1 MDPQL
6 QQQALE
12 AQAQAGQAGLKAF
25 SDAQSAIEAS
35 KKSAVDAALKEAAL
49 RGSPVASQEQIAATI
64 GAAADRRS
72 ADLQQAQATFTA
84 DNSRRQQSLTDY
96 FNKVRGGEVLIQ
108 QEGQQQ
114 RDTLAAKLAADVSRL
129 QHEGEQSRLS
139 SQMEFENKMKLQELQ
154 FAMQQASRSGGGSSK
169 QLSADQQLAAIQ
181 QAARENLQ
189 GQAQNYQ
196 AQAQQGQDTVTNID
210 AGSMDALSLALDKID
225 NERGM
230 AANRAGVAL
239 PAFTPTPA
247 AASSQAAAL
256 QAQKDALR
264 KQVDTGTVP
273 VGSYGSKEAARAA
286 ALQQLDALTKQIAGA
301 KSNPAPVPVDLGF
314 LGSDSGYQNALAGQ
328 VSQMNTTASQRQA
341 AQAAYELATSQYQDL
356 LTNPSYL
363 TNEMLRI
370 GQGAGVDPT
379 VLNQLSPGFKV
390 GQSLGDIL
398 GIEQGVGTLAQQQ
411 AAAEKA
417 QKDALT
423 ATKDQSAAE
432 LAAVRDQVSNT
443 TGRDLQKIASDAKVT
458 EPAAA
463 SVLTRDDFQAAV
475 NAVASTVK
483 TKSDLDTWIQKQHAA
498 GKLSNEPLFDALL
511 RAFFADVLPS

>member
-25 SDAQSAIEAS
+25 SDAQTAIEAQ

-64 GAAADRRS
+64 GGAADRRL
-72 ADLQQAQATFTA
+72 ADINQAQATFTA
-84 DNSRRQQSLTDY
+84 DNSRRQQSLNDY
-96 FNKVRGGEVLIQ
+96 FSKVRGGETLIQ
-108 QEGQQQ
+108 QEGQQK
-114 RDTLAAKLAADVSRL
+114 RDTLAAQLAADISRL
-129 QHEGEQSRLS
+129 QHEGDQARQT
-139 SQMEFENKMKLQELQ
+139 SQMDFENKMQLAQLQ
-154 FAMQQASRSGGGSSK
+154 FAMQQASRSGGGSK
-169 QLSADQQLAAIQ
+169 LSADQQLAAIQ

-189 GQAQNYQ
+189 GQVQGYQ

-210 AGSMDALSLALDKID
+210 AGSMDALSQALDKID

-230 AANRAGVAL
+230 AALRAGVDL

-286 ALQQLDALTKQIAGA
+286 ALKQLDALTKQIAGA

-314 LGSDSGYQNALAGQ
+314 LNSDSGYQNALAGQ
-328 VSQMNTTASQRQA
+328 VPQMNTTASQRQA

-379 VLNQLSPGFKV
+379 VLGQLSPGFKV

-417 QKDALT
+417 QKDAAT

-463 SVLTRDDFQAAV
+463 SVIGSQDFQTAVRAIQSTVQTRDDLE
-475 NAVASTVK
+475 SW
-483 TKSDLDTWIQKQHAA
+483 LQKNTDA
-498 GKLSNEPLFDALL
+498 EPVFRALL
-511 RAFFADVLPS
+511 RSWFADALS